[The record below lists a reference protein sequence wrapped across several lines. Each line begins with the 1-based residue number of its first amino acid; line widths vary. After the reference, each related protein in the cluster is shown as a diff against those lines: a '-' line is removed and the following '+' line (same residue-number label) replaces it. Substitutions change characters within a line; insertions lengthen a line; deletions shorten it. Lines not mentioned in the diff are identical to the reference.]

1 MDAQLKR
8 GVIEA
13 CVLRLLSR
21 GDSYGYELSRDAAE
35 VLVLSESTL
44 YPVLRRLQAAGQ
56 VESYTREHGGRLRR
70 YYHITDKGR
79 LAIEDFLLE
88 WAELSKVYEFIREGI
103 A

>member
-13 CVLRLLSR
+13 CVLRLLGE
-21 GDSYGYELSRDAAE
+21 GDSYGYALSRDAAQ
-35 VLVLSESTL
+35 VISLSESTL
-44 YPVLRRLQAAGQ
+44 YPVLKRLESSGQ

-79 LAIEDFLLE
+79 LAMEDFLLE
-88 WAELSKVYEFIREGI
+88 WAEITKVYDFVREGSK
-103 A
+103 

>member
-13 CVLRLLSR
+13 CVLKLLSS
-21 GDSYGYELSRDAAE
+21 GDSYGYALGRDAAQ
-35 VLVLSESTL
+35 VISLSESTL
-44 YPVLRRLQAAGQ
+44 YPVLKRLESAGQ

-70 YYHITDKGR
+70 YYHMTDKGS

-88 WAELSKVYEFIREGI
+88 WAEITKVYDFVREGSK
-103 A
+103 

>member
-13 CVLRLLSR
+13 CVLKLLTG
-21 GDSYGYELSRDAAE
+21 GDSYGYQLSRDAAD
-35 VLVLSESTL
+35 VIALSESAL
-44 YPVLRRLQAAGQ
+44 YPVLKRLEAAGE
-56 VESYTREHGGRLRR
+56 VESYTREHAGRLRR
-70 YYHITDKGR
+70 YYHLTEEGS

-88 WAELSKVYEFIREGI
+88 WAEITKVYDFIREGR